1 MSGNSVYL
9 GNPNL
14 KKADVQQNWT
24 KKSVEEYTK
33 CMEDPTYFIQNYVK
47 IVSID
52 EGLVPFSLW
61 DFQKEIIDTF
71 HNNRFT
77 ICKLPRQSGKSTTI
91 IAYLLHYVLFNPTVN
106 VAILANKAAV
116 ARDLLSRLQLAY
128 EHLPK
133 WLQQGV
139 MSWNKGSL
147 ELENGSKILA
157 SSTSASAVRGGS
169 YNIIFLDEFAY
180 VPSNVAE
187 QFFSSVYPTI
197 SSGKTS
203 KVMIVSTPHG
213 MNMFYKM
220 WTDSENKR
228 NSYIPIEVHWSQVPG
243 RDVTW
248 KEETIKNTSESQFN
262 TEFEC
267 VSGDTKITLKDSD
280 TGKIF
285 NVNIEYLMYIRY
297 QKTTSKTYEVL
308 SPSGFVNFSGI
319 QTVPHS
325 KYRHFIFDDGTELKC
340 SLNHRFGKDEILAS
354 SLWRGAELQGKQI
367 LYAEDI
373 EEDIDLYDLL
383 NVGGGNLYYTNGLVS
398 HNCEFL
404 GSIDTLITS
413 TKLKTLTYKNP
424 VQSNAG
430 IDLYKKPQENHTYM
444 LTADVSRG
452 TSNDYSAFLVF
463 DITEMPYTIVAKYR
477 DNEIKP
483 LIFPSKIYNIAR
495 VYNQAFV
502 LVEVNDIGEQ
512 VANTLQFDLEYDNL
526 VMSSM
531 RGRAGQILGGGF
543 SGGRAQLGVRTTKAV
558 KKIGCSNLKQMIE
571 DNKLIVEDYDIINEL
586 STFIVKGSS
595 FQADDGCTDDLVS
608 CLFIFSWAT
617 DQTYFKELTDVD
629 VRKTMMREQQDAL
642 EQDMAPFGFVVTGL
656 EDENIGEVID
666 EYGTRWNPV
675 VRDYGSNW

>member
-1 MSGNSVYL
+1 METYL

-14 KKADVQQNWT
+14 KRANITQEWT
-24 KKSVEEYTK
+24 KEEIEEYAK
-33 CMEDPTYFIQNYVK
+33 CMKDPQYFIEHYIK
-47 IVSID
+47 IVSLD
-52 EGLVPFSLW
+52 EGLIPFHLY
-61 DFQKEIIDTF
+61 DFQKEMIGTF

-91 IAYLLHYVLFNPTVN
+91 IAYLLHYVLFNPNVN
-106 VAILANKAAV
+106 VAILANKAAT

-157 SSTSASAVRGGS
+157 SATSSSAVRGGS

-197 SSGKTS
+197 SSGKTT

-213 MNMFYKM
+213 MNMFYKL
-220 WTDSENKR
+220 WVDAEEGR
-228 NSYIPIEVHWSQVPG
+228 NSYVPIEVHWSEVPG
-243 RDVTW
+243 RDEKW

-267 VSGDTKITLKDSD
+267 
-280 TGKIF
+280 
-285 NVNIEYLMYIRY
+285 
-297 QKTTSKTYEVL
+297 
-308 SPSGFVNFSGI
+308 
-319 QTVPHS
+319 
-325 KYRHFIFDDGTELKC
+325 
-340 SLNHRFGKDEILAS
+340 
-354 SLWRGAELQGKQI
+354 
-367 LYAEDI
+367 
-373 EEDIDLYDLL
+373 
-383 NVGGGNLYYTNGLVS
+383 
-398 HNCEFL
+398 EFL
-404 GSIDTLITS
+404 GSIDTLVTPA
-413 TKLKTLTYKNP
+413 KLKTLTYRTP
-424 VQSNAG
+424 IQSNAG
-430 IDLYKKPQENHTYM
+430 LDVYIRPVDKHTYM

-452 TSNDYSAFLVF
+452 TKNDYSAFAVI
-463 DITEMPYTIVAKYR
+463 DITELPYKIVAKFR

-483 LIFPSKIYNIAR
+483 LLFPSKIYDVALA
-495 VYNQAFV
+495 YNKAFV
-502 LVEVNDIGEQ
+502 MVEVNDIGEQ

-526 VMSSM
+526 IMASM

-558 KKIGCSNLKQMIE
+558 KRIGCSNLKQLIE
-571 DNKLIVEDYDIINEL
+571 DNKLIVEDYDCINEL
-586 STFIVKGSS
+586 STFIVKGQS
-595 FQADDGCTDDLVS
+595 FEADEGCNDDLVA
-608 CLFIFSWAT
+608 CLFMFAWAT
-617 DQTYFKELTDVD
+617 DQTYFKELTDMD
-629 VRKTMMREQQDAL
+629 VRQTMMREQQDML
-642 EQDMAPFGFVVTGL
+642 EQDMAPFGFVITGL
-656 EDENIGEVID
+656 EDDNIGEVID